1 MAIVRNLIVRAG
13 ADFSPAKKAMSGF
26 QKDIDKLGKKA
37 TKSVG
42 QISGGGKGIGA
53 IASDFKNMGSVAAGT
68 ISRLRGAK
76 GIGGVTSELAS
87 FVPAIG
93 QSASSLRG
101 LSGASSGA
109 ASALRGLGVG
119 AGVAVAAIGVVVAGI
134 AAASQTAAKFES
146 TIMRLNMQL
155 KGSSREFMDWARAQG
170 LAKTDAAQLGATYS
184 VLLSS
189 FIGDTKKLKDETKA
203 LVSATRVVASATG
216 RSIEDTLERMRS
228 GLLGNTEAIE
238 DLGIFVNVSMI
249 ESTNAFKKFANGK
262 SWEQL
267 NFKVQQQIRLAAIL
281 EQAYARYGNEVQKN
295 VMTKQDALSGQLKDI
310 QLNLSQA
317 FLPIWDSILPALI
330 RFAEALAQLTERLAR
345 FSYWVK
351 GWDYDALTRG
361 TDKNTEATKDQSKAY
376 DDLSKSAAKAKNQ
389 LMAFD
394 EINQLDNDGGGGK
407 GGTGGT
413 GPGAGGGSSSSG
425 GGFKL
430 PEMPDLPPLPKL
442 QLQFELPNPPD
453 AGAGAVAAAVT
464 ATINALVS
472 EVKAKINSMWEQ
484 LSVSTQTELAGQQ
497 ALWASMVAGIG
508 TVTIP
513 AFASSVTGQWAG
525 MWSAIN
531 SIDMTGSLSSQMSWS
546 NLWAF
551 VLPTNALN
559 ALITT
564 QTWSTMWNNISISTE
579 AAKLRISNSIT
590 ELWEN
595 IRATKQAGAEFVTT
609 LWSSMLESMESSL
622 TTAST
627 AVKTQWHETL
637 DYLQSQLNA
646 YVPYLQWGFTL
657 LGASVLSMLPNL
669 MQIESA
675 WSKAMSNMLSAIQEK
690 TSPILQY
697 IESIK
702 SAWASLMAT
711 IGAPIQ
717 FPPIQFPE
725 IKLPDLSGIK
735 EKIVEAITPTPVPG
749 ALPGRDIPIL
759 GQALTGLDKAGD
771 WVESSGLGG
780 ALRNWVVPG
789 ASGAGVGG
797 AISGGGAKVG
807 DKARQLWESLKSI
820 GIEVPAFARGGIVSG
835 PTLAMIGEAGTEAV
849 VPLEDTSFVD
859 SLASAVGTA
868 VMTAMQTTGGSGS
881 TAAGGDIVLSIDG
894 VAFAR
899 ITNAYNADESR
910 RIGGSMITTMG

>member
-1 MAIVRNLIVRAG
+1 MAVVRNLIVRAG

-26 QKDIDKLGKKA
+26 QKDVDKFGKKT
-37 TKSVG
+37 TKSVN
-42 QISGGGKGIGA
+42 QIGGGRGIGA

-68 ISRLRGAK
+68 ISKLRGAK

-93 QSASSLRG
+93 KSTSSLRG

-119 AGVAVAAIGVVVAGI
+119 AGVAVVAVGVAVAGI

-146 TIMRLNMQL
+146 TIMRLNRQL
-155 KGSSREFMDWARAQG
+155 KGGSREFMDWARSQG
-170 LAKTDAAQLGATYS
+170 LAKTEAAELGATYS

-189 FIGDTKKLKDETKA
+189 FIGDSKKLKDETKA

-317 FLPIWDSILPALI
+317 FLPIWDTVLPALI
-330 RFAEALAQLTERLAR
+330 RLAEAIAQLTERLAR
-345 FSYWVK
+345 FVYWVK

-407 GGTGGT
+407 GGGTGST
-413 GPGAGGGSSSSG
+413 GPGTGGGSSSSG

-464 ATINALVS
+464 ATINALVA
-472 EVKAKINSMWEQ
+472 ETKAKINSMWEQ
-484 LSVSTQTELAGQQ
+484 LGISTQTALAGQQ
-497 ALWASMVAGIG
+497 ALWGSMVAGIG

-513 AFASSVTGQWAG
+513 AFTSSVTGQWAG

-531 SIDMTGSLSSQMSWS
+531 SIDMTGSLSSQMSWA

-559 ALITT
+559 AMITT
-564 QTWSTMWNNISISTE
+564 QTWSTMWNNMSVSTE
-579 AAKLRISNSIT
+579 AAKLRITTSIT
-590 ELWEN
+590 ELWAN
-595 IRATKQAGAEFVTT
+595 IKATKQAGAEFVTT

-669 MQIESA
+669 AQAESA
-675 WSKAMSNMLSAIQEK
+675 WAKAMSNMLASIQER

-759 GQALTGLDKAGD
+759 GQALQGLDKAGD

-780 ALRNWVVPG
+780 ALRSWAVPG

-797 AISGGGAKVG
+797 AISGGAAKAG
-807 DKARQLWESLKSI
+807 DKARQLWENLKSI
-820 GIEVPAFARGGIVSG
+820 GIELPAFARGGIVSG

-859 SLASAVGTA
+859 SMASAVGTA
-868 VMTAMQTTGGSGS
+868 VMTALQTSGGGS

-899 ITNAYNADESR
+899 IMNAYSTNESK